1 MKHVNAFL
9 NDKQA
14 NNLQLLFTT
23 AWIDAKS
30 KDVTQCDLLPEEID
44 ELKQIL
50 MK

>member
-14 NNLQLLFTT
+14 TNLQILFTT

-30 KDVTQCDLLPEEID
+30 KDVTKLDLLPEEID

-50 MK
+50 IK